1 MGKTFNK
8 IERIERGIAN
18 KGSKKAKSRFA
29 EVMSAEAYDILQ
41 YDREDALRDYTQ
53 KLFFEYARMDA

>member
-8 IERIERGIAN
+8 IERIERGITG

-29 EVMSAEAYDILQ
+29 EVMSAEAYDMLQ

-53 KLFFEYARMDA
+53 RLSTQYARMDA